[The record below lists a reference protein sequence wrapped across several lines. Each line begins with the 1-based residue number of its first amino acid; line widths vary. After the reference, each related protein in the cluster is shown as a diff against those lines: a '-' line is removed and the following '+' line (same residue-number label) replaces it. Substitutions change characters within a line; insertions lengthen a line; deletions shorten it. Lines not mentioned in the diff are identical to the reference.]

1 MHHKPLIDNIF
12 STFLPE
18 KEHHSGYEGR
28 SECSGYEGH
37 TLFNPLINGVL
48 GRPHT
53 YRLGNSGYEGHPFGL
68 RRTVIRV
75 MRDTTPCNSSPIKG
89 WMHIYRF

>member
-12 STFLPE
+12 STFIPE
-18 KEHHSGYEGR
+18 KGHHSGFEGR
-28 SECSGYEGH
+28 SEYSGYEGH

-48 GRPHT
+48 GQPHT

-75 MRDTTPCNSSPIKG
+75 MRALFRVRKDTPSG
-89 WMHIYRF
+89 